1 LIGYGEFEN
10 SRFFDMAS
18 LEAMYPRRER
28 DERAVA
34 KWKEELAAKQLWVD
48 RDQWK
53 AAARAGLK
61 VGVFDT
67 PARALTC
74 WDTWKRVLHW
84 EDHGTVT
91 VAVHD
96 RTLTLSTVR
105 PASALLAQFPEGP
118 SPRWMPVLF
127 SRERHSQELLVG
139 SEFLAIQDAPDALL
153 QQLLTEEM
161 PFALH
166 YFPDGLTLWR
176 KRGDT
181 LASFTIFFDKALET
195 TPARKRT
202 DLTLSL
208 LFTPSFLFPQ
218 ASVPITSANTLQG
231 DAFNR
236 YPIQKLRKRFKDAM
250 EALGT
255 ACLNALEKVES
266 QGARRRGKSLPRR
279 ESPHPGRLD
288 LPHQIQVEAQ
298 RYLFRLLFLFSAE
311 AKGLISSRLLP
322 QRGGSTVYSTQFLRR
337 AAAQMR
343 MSRHPQRFERSYF
356 LWDSFHELFA
366 LCREGVKTKLIEIPP
381 FDGQLFDPCRLPLL
395 ASGKIKIPDAAMAK
409 VIDAISRV
417 PVRRGA
423 GIWEYC
429 NFKTLQVNHLGE
441 IYQWLLE
448 FEPKV
453 LKGAYGKVQAKEKD
467 EPFYLTQQEKTAL
480 QIPSSHWK
488 EVAANNAFTFR
499 INPKSTVRSQTG
511 THFTQ
516 AALGQRIAQEALDD
530 ILRPL
535 EEKGDPEAIL
545 SLSVVE
551 PCLGSAG
558 IAAEAVGILARSLY
572 LASLTPAERKK
583 ARENPKVIP
592 APALQ
597 LLKRRVVERNVYG
610 VDKSIDAVELA
621 RAALWQEC
629 ASPKLPLPFLGH
641 KLRCGDALVGT
652 WFLTREAGTRPRW
665 ALPGRRPLD
674 LLAKEKDLARHFAD
688 AAGHFKDLA
697 ESWNDAIPNGREV
710 EAWRQQIEKELRAVK
725 RAREKF
731 LKETGKPEE
740 VRQQEGAFA
749 QLLDWVPEFP
759 SDALSLHEKK
769 DREFVRDILRLSPYR
784 RLRLLG
790 DLATSLYF
798 WPVEAYR
805 SYPSPAIYQEI
816 VRCLLAPGNAPLSPQ
831 AVRSLKTA
839 MMVGYRRAFFHWEV
853 EFPELFL
860 DGAKP
865 DICLSNP
872 PWDKPHVDEASFWAQ
887 HHPLAGKKGFG
898 TDKVARIV
906 RKLDSSIEY
915 EKQQLDD
922 KRYSYFLKQS
932 GDYHTLEGT
941 LDLYRPFIEQLGR
954 LCHKRGVL
962 LLPQSFW
969 IYGNAEAVRRLAKDT
984 LGWDRLVGFVNHG
997 KRFFSNV
1004 HASYSFAICRFTPN
1018 RKSPQLGA
1026 VFRLRSVDE
1035 LEALESD
1042 KLAYFPGEKR
1052 EFLTFDWAA
1061 VAKLAPDLA
1070 LPEASTQ
1077 MDVSILQSLV
1087 TTNVRAKSWLPDG
1100 VRTLDFYLTTDL
1112 AKKKI
1117 IPRESATGDYSD
1129 LWRGG
1134 HFHVLKPYFQ
1144 QEDPAHGFV
1153 KGKTKYAPLP
1163 ENRKTAPYTSLVAKK
1178 SAVEALGDIK
1188 RWRIAWRCVASSTN
1202 ARTLVLSLVPPGVV
1216 CGHSAYVATSGKDLQ
1231 ETLVRAGVLASLVA
1245 DSVVRPYTAVNVTL
1259 SQVRRIPVP
1268 NVDLEQPLYRRLGA
1282 FVASL
1287 HSQVIEAHG
1296 RWEMETAGRKL
1307 DAKSYDEAKAL
1318 LQEDR
1323 GAVAN
1328 HVNALVAV
1336 AYTLATDG
1344 AFTKAHF
1351 AHLMDAQFSSLFQR
1365 SQQAPDNEPDPD
1377 SDEGTDRGTP
1387 DALNKDHIL
1396 ALYDQ
1401 YYARY
1406 AAKKG
1411 AAR

>member
-1 LIGYGEFEN
+1 
-10 SRFFDMAS
+10 
-18 LEAMYPRRER
+18 
-28 DERAVA
+28 
-34 KWKEELAAKQLWVD
+34 
-48 RDQWK
+48 
-53 AAARAGLK
+53 
-61 VGVFDT
+61 
-67 PARALTC
+67 
-74 WDTWKRVLHW
+74 
-84 EDHGTVT
+84 
-91 VAVHD
+91 
-96 RTLTLSTVR
+96 
-105 PASALLAQFPEGP
+105 
-118 SPRWMPVLF
+118 
-127 SRERHSQELLVG
+127 
-139 SEFLAIQDAPDALL
+139 
-153 QQLLTEEM
+153 
-161 PFALH
+161 
-166 YFPDGLTLWR
+166 
-176 KRGDT
+176 
-181 LASFTIFFDKALET
+181 
-195 TPARKRT
+195 
-202 DLTLSL
+202 
-208 LFTPSFLFPQ
+208 
-218 ASVPITSANTLQG
+218 
-231 DAFNR
+231 
-236 YPIQKLRKRFKDAM
+236 
-250 EALGT
+250 
-255 ACLNALEKVES
+255 
-266 QGARRRGKSLPRR
+266 
-279 ESPHPGRLD
+279 
-288 LPHQIQVEAQ
+288 
-298 RYLFRLLFLFSAE
+298 
-311 AKGLISSRLLP
+311 
-322 QRGGSTVYSTQFLRR
+322 
-337 AAAQMR
+337 
-343 MSRHPQRFERSYF
+343 
-356 LWDSFHELFA
+356 
-366 LCREGVKTKLIEIPP
+366 
-381 FDGQLFDPCRLPLL
+381 
-395 ASGKIKIPDAAMAK
+395 
-409 VIDAISRV
+409 
-417 PVRRGA
+417 
-423 GIWEYC
+423 
-429 NFKTLQVNHLGE
+429 
-441 IYQWLLE
+441 
-448 FEPKV
+448 
-453 LKGAYGKVQAKEKD
+453 
-467 EPFYLTQQEKTAL
+467 
-480 QIPSSHWK
+480 
-488 EVAANNAFTFR
+488 
-499 INPKSTVRSQTG
+499 
-511 THFTQ
+511 
-516 AALGQRIAQEALDD
+516 
-530 ILRPL
+530 
-535 EEKGDPEAIL
+535 
-545 SLSVVE
+545 
-551 PCLGSAG
+551 
-558 IAAEAVGILARSLY
+558 
-572 LASLTPAERKK
+572 
-583 ARENPKVIP
+583 
-592 APALQ
+592 
-597 LLKRRVVERNVYG
+597 
-610 VDKSIDAVELA
+610 
-621 RAALWQEC
+621 
-629 ASPKLPLPFLGH
+629 
-641 KLRCGDALVGT
+641 VGT
-652 WFLTREAGTRPRW
+652 WFLTREAGTWPRW

-688 AAGHFKDLA
+688 AARHFKDLA
-697 ESWNDAIPNGREV
+697 ECWNDAIPNGREV

-887 HHPLAGKKGFG
+887 HHPLAGKQGFG
-898 TDKVARIV
+898 TDKVAQIV

-969 IYGNAEAVRRLAKDT
+969 INENAEAVRRLAKDT

-997 KRFFSNV
+997 TRFFSNV
-1004 HASYSFAICRFTPN
+1004 AALYSFGICRFTPN
-1018 RKSPQLGA
+1018 QKSPQLGA

-1042 KLAYFPGEKR
+1042 KLAYFPAEKR
-1052 EFLTFDWAA
+1052 EFLTFDWN
-1061 VAKLAPDLA
+1061 VVESLASDLA
-1070 LPEASTQ
+1070 LFEARTQFDVNVLAALSKTGTQAASWFSEGNVHNGDFHLTFGIADGDLVPASKDST
-1077 MDVSILQSLV
+1077 
-1087 TTNVRAKSWLPDG
+1087 G
-1100 VRTLDFYLTTDL
+1100 V
-1112 AKKKI
+1112 
-1117 IPRESATGDYSD
+1117 PV
-1129 LWRGG
+1129 WRGG

-1188 RWRIAWRCVASSTN
+1188 RWRIAWRHVARSTD

-1216 CGHSAYVATSGKDLQ
+1216 CGDSAYVSTSGKDLQ

-1245 DSVVRPYTAVNVTL
+1245 DSVVRPYSAMCVTL
-1259 SQVRRIPVP
+1259 PQVRRIPVP

-1351 AHLMDAQFSSLFQR
+1351 AHLMDVQFSSLFQR

-1377 SDEGTDRGTP
+1377 SDEETDRGTP